1 MYGRYWEPYNPYDS
15 LPPWHDNSR
24 KWLGRVLKKVGGA
37 ETFDIHF
44 HQAVERVE
52 VNAVRKPT
60 MAGYLDCII
69 TDPRNIRNAL
79 RDLLDKPRS
88 QHEEKAWEELNH
100 HFFDKAERFSIQLR
114 AGRYRK
120 RRERVVEKI
129 KANGGT
135 RQIVVQAPIDRVID
149 RAFARI
155 LGPVLDSTFQRNS
168 FAYRPGLGCWHSIK
182 RARRLIKQG
191 VRFWVS
197 CDVRN
202 AFGSV
207 SLPRLLD
214 IFKSRLPDDDL
225 NEIVSKRLSGS
236 PVQGLRQGSPLSA
249 LLLNLYLDHLLDR
262 PWRRSHPDCPL
273 IRYADDILIACRSK
287 QEAIQCYRDLL
298 EMLRPHGMKPKEPE
312 GQAVIELE
320 QEEVPYLGFLLSIE
334 DGILTTRIAPRS
346 YNNLRCNLLEE
357 DVHCKKNDPQIKK
370 DLTRCV
376 LNWINYYGPA
386 YAAEDRSS
394 VYCTALRIMTELGK
408 AAEMPRRKKFNSIWR
423 TAYERYRQLRLNS

>member
-1 MYGRYWEPYNPYDS
+1 M
-15 LPPWHDNSR
+15 
-24 KWLGRVLKKVGGA
+24 KKVGGA

-44 HQAVERVE
+44 IQAVDRVE
-52 VNAVRKPT
+52 VNEVIKPT
-60 MAGYLDCII
+60 MAGYLANII

-79 RDLLDKPRS
+79 RDLLDKQRS
-88 QHEEKAWEELNH
+88 RHEVKAWEELSR
-100 HFFDKAERFSIQLR
+100 HFFDKAERFSNQLR

-120 RRERVVEKI
+120 RRERVVEIK

-135 RQIVVQAPIDRVID
+135 RQIVVQEPIDRVID
-149 RAFARI
+149 RAFARR
-155 LGPVLDSTFQRNS
+155 LGPVLDSTFHTNS
-168 FAYRPGLGCWHSIK
+168 FAYRPGLGCWHAIK

-214 IFKSRLPDDDL
+214 VLNSRLPDDNLDEL
-225 NEIVSKRLSGS
+225 ISKRLSGC
-236 PVQGLRQGSPLSA
+236 PVKGLRQGSPLSA

-262 PWRRSHPDCPL
+262 PWRRTHPDCPL
-273 IRYADDILIACRSK
+273 IRYADNILIACCSK
-287 QEAIQCYRDLL
+287 QEAIQCYQGLV
-298 EMLRPHGMKPKEPE
+298 EMLGPHGMRLNEPE
-312 GQAVIELE
+312 TQAVIELE
-320 QEEVPYLGFLLSIE
+320 HEEIPYLGFLLSIDE
-334 DGILTTRIAPRS
+334 GITTTRIDPRS
-346 YNNLRCNLLEE
+346 YNKLRCKLLEE
-357 DVHCKKNDPQIKK
+357 DVHRKKNDPPKKK
-370 DLTRCV
+370 DHTRCV

-408 AAEMPRRKKFNSIWR
+408 AAAMPSAKKFNSVWK
-423 TAYERYRQLRLNS
+423 TAHKRYRKLRLKS